1 MTSVLAD
8 LAHSRRPIV
17 TIFLIAINAAV
28 FVYEL
33 SLGGLDEFIFF
44 HKYGLIPAELT
55 SGEEVPLLVNTTRGT
70 FGVEVS
76 SSIHPWGT
84 VFSSMFIHG
93 GVLHIVG
100 NMLFL
105 WGFGYSVE
113 EKLGHV
119 KYLLFYLGAGI
130 AAAWAQ
136 VAVDLDSQ
144 VPMIGAS
151 GAISGVLGAY
161 ILAFPIQ
168 KRGCPALPLLRS
180 APFFQCGLDRPR
192 CVRGRGGLHGP
203 PGWTSCGGAVHG
215 WVQVPAEGADSAA
228 QAMAAVEIIGRWRMV
243 GLRVLNRA

>member
-1 MTSVLAD
+1 MTSILAD
-8 LAHSRRPIV
+8 LARSRRPLV
-17 TIFLIAINAAV
+17 TILLIAINATV

-33 SLGGLDEFIFF
+33 SLTGLDEFIFF

-55 SGEEVPLLVNTTRGT
+55 SGEEVPLLVNTSRGL
-70 FGVEVS
+70 FSVEVG

-93 GVLHIVG
+93 SILHLVG

-105 WGFGYSVE
+105 WGFGYNVE

-119 KYLLFYLGAGI
+119 KYLLFYLGVGI

-136 VAVDLDSQ
+136 IAVDLDSQ

-161 ILAFPIQ
+161 ILAFPY
-168 KRGCPALPLLRS
+168 RNVVAMLFLFFVLPL
-180 APFFQCGLDRPR
+180 FFSVGSVGPGVSGGGVAYMAHL
-192 CVRGRGGLHGP
+192 GGLVAGVLFMAGYKYVHREPILPRRQWP
-203 PGWTSCGGAVHG
+203 P
-215 WVQVPAEGADSAA
+215 
-228 QAMAAVEIIGRWRMV
+228 WRY
-243 GLRVLNRA
+243 